1 MPTRPM
7 PTQSPIPR
15 LARTLFAIATLLIT
29 PRVAPLPAQG
39 AVRWQEIGRTVTGN
53 AVFVDPRTIVRE
65 GDRVSAT
72 VRSTYGTPSMTP
84 KGLITASRASATFDC
99 TRKSVL
105 VRETTIYLDEKKG
118 TIYERRV
125 PQNPGYGPVFRS
137 NFSGVALEYLCAP
150 RR

>member
-1 MPTRPM
+1 MPI
-7 PTQSPIPR
+7 SSSIPSSIHR
-15 LARTLFAIATLLIT
+15 LAHAALALAVVTT
-29 PRVAPLPAQG
+29 VAAVSLPAQG
-39 AVRWQEIGRTVTGN
+39 ASRWQEIGRTVTGN
-53 AVFVDPRTIVRE
+53 AVFVDPRTIVRD

-84 KGLITASRASATFDC
+84 KGLITASRADATFDC

-137 NFSGVALEYLCAP
+137 NFSGVALEYLCAQRP
-150 RR
+150 

>member
-1 MPTRPM
+1 ML
-7 PTQSPIPR
+7 IPSSTPSSIR
-15 LARTLFAIATLLIT
+15 RCARAALALTAVTSFAA
-29 PRVAPLPAQG
+29 VPLPAQG
-39 AVRWQEIGRTVTGN
+39 APRWQEIGRTVTGN
-53 AVFVDPRTIVRE
+53 AVFVDPRTIVRD

-84 KGLITASRASATFDC
+84 KGLITASRADATFDC
-99 TRKSVL
+99 TRKAVL

-150 RR
+150 RP

>member
-1 MPTRPM
+1 M
-7 PTQSPIPR
+7 PIPSSIPSSIHR
-15 LARTLFAIATLLIT
+15 LAHAALALAVVTTAAA
-29 PRVAPLPAQG
+29 VSLPAQG
-39 AVRWQEIGRTVTGN
+39 ASRWQEIGRTVTGN
-53 AVFVDPRTIVRE
+53 AVFVDPRTIVRD

-84 KGLITASRASATFDC
+84 KGLITASRADATFDC

-137 NFSGVALEYLCAP
+137 NFSGVALEYLCAQRP
-150 RR
+150 

>member
-1 MPTRPM
+1 M
-7 PTQSPIPR
+7 PIPSSTSSSIRR
-15 LARTLFAIATLLIT
+15 LARATLALTAVTTFISV
-29 PRVAPLPAQG
+29 PIPAQG
-39 AVRWQEIGRTVTGN
+39 APRWQEIGKTITGN

-84 KGLITASRASATFDC
+84 KGLITASRVRVTFDC
-99 TRKSVL
+99 VRKAVL

-125 PQNPGYGPVFRS
+125 PQNPGFGPVFRS
-137 NFSGVALEYLCAP
+137 NFSGVALDHLCAP
-150 RR
+150 PRS

>member
-1 MPTRPM
+1 MPI
-7 PTQSPIPR
+7 SSSIPSSIHR
-15 LARTLFAIATLLIT
+15 LAHAALALAVVTTVVT
-29 PRVAPLPAQG
+29 VALPAQG
-39 AVRWQEIGRTVTGN
+39 TSRWQEIGRTVTGN
-53 AVFVDPRTIVRE
+53 AVFVDPRTIVRD

-84 KGLITASRASATFDC
+84 KGLITAARADATFDC

-137 NFSGVALEYLCAP
+137 NFSGVALEYLCAQRP
-150 RR
+150 

>member
-1 MPTRPM
+1 M
-7 PTQSPIPR
+7 PIPSSIPSSIHR
-15 LARTLFAIATLLIT
+15 LAHAALALAFVTT
-29 PRVAPLPAQG
+29 VAAVSLPAQG
-39 AVRWQEIGRTVTGN
+39 TSRWQEIGRTVTGN
-53 AVFVDPRTIVRE
+53 AVFVDPRTIVRD

-84 KGLITASRASATFDC
+84 KGLITASRADATFDC
-99 TRKSVL
+99 TRKAVL

-137 NFSGVALEYLCAP
+137 NFSGVALEYLCAQRP
-150 RR
+150 